1 MGDNT
6 DNTII
11 NQSQV
16 QGIMSMLL
24 DNTSIPVAT
33 MSTPCM
39 PNPSQMMFS
48 QPMYGMPSPILQ
60 QTHPTLTIND
70 TDAIRI
76 ATLIK
81 DMIKDDI
88 EVMVKQQVA
97 LQTKDLKTEIAQL
110 KGENSLLKDEIN
122 VIRVHHDE
130 LEQYSRRTCVRIGNI
145 RESEGESTDDI
156 VLEVSK
162 KSGADI
168 SAHDIDRSHRVGKL
182 KQGKTREI
190 IVKFVNY
197 KARTRFI
204 TSRKTLRE

>member
-1 MGDNT
+1 MGRRGNSASKTQRDSNLLPSKQTKRKKNSPTAVDQSEKKIKQSDTDSTTSENWLELDFPSDSECNDTIEMGDNT

-16 QGIMSMLL
+16 QGNMSLL
-24 DNTSIPVAT
+24 PDNTVTPVAT

-97 LQTKDLKTEIAQL
+97 LQTKDLKTEIAEL
-110 KGENSLLKDEIN
+110 KG
-122 VIRVHHDE
+122 
-130 LEQYSRRTCVRIGNI
+130 
-145 RESEGESTDDI
+145 
-156 VLEVSK
+156 
-162 KSGADI
+162 
-168 SAHDIDRSHRVGKL
+168 
-182 KQGKTREI
+182 
-190 IVKFVNY
+190 
-197 KARTRFI
+197 
-204 TSRKTLRE
+204 